1 MAGGKIIR
9 ITGGKSTTECESW
22 TVYCENFNISAGGTS
37 TFTADG
43 GTNFGEPEDPPSGK
57 KYFEKGWWTDK
68 DGKEIKE
75 AKLGDKVQ
83 FHLKMRN
90 VFPLNSWENEKVQLQ
105 LREFDGSIPNI
116 LLYLVTFG
124 IADVKAHDKIN
135 LVVKNEDGKYTPFT
149 ELQITPNMEM
159 VIHLTLEEDAFINLI
174 KNDYDYERE
183 EVIDKDIELYF
194 NFTYYSARE
203 NETES
208 ADLPIMEWNYLVVK
222 PPQVVEPIIFVEAS
236 DTHKLPAIYSAEDG
250 SPWYVNVMS
259 PEAYKEI
266 KGIKEQ
272 AEEVA
277 ENIEMIGNF
286 FKENGGGTFEP
297 EKMNDWT
304 KRSYE
309 IAIRKL
315 NKGELIFTDGSK
327 GVTNRFHRYRTADID
342 GRFSQEVMM
351 GVNRGKFKKGVTSK
365 AINQLEAQANRG
377 VAKVFK
383 TVGELNPLWDAICD
397 VADILVAAA
406 NGERPPLPFTPP
418 FVTDYID
425 RYFDEMYEDLRER
438 WKNDLFKSVIKGKV
452 ATKDFLNENPYK
464 DTKSLPSLGFQL
476 IELSEEG
483 IRKILTKEVNCVNDK
498 TNPKIPI
505 MLEALPNI
513 GEGSRDAGILV
524 QSLENEDKYGRLTK
538 HHYIHAIFIKDLV
551 V

>member
-37 TFTADG
+37 SFTADG
-43 GTNFGEPEDPPSGK
+43 GTNFGDQEDPPSGK
-57 KYFEKGWWTDK
+57 KYFQKGWWTDK

-90 VFPLNSWENEKVQLQ
+90 VFPLNSWEDEKVQLQ

-135 LVVKNEDGKYTPFT
+135 LVVKNENGEYTPFT
-149 ELQITPNMEM
+149 ELQIKPDMKM
-159 VIHLTLEEDAFINLI
+159 VIHLSLDEDAFINLI
-174 KNDYDYERE
+174 KNDYDYESE

-194 NFTYYSARE
+194 NFNYYSARE

-222 PPQVVEPIIFVEAS
+222 PPPVVEPIIFVEAS

-266 KGIKEQ
+266 KGIKGQ
-272 AEEVA
+272 AEGIA
-277 ENIEMIGNF
+277 EDIEMIKNF
-286 FKENGGGTFEP
+286 FAEGGGGAFEP
-297 EKMNDWT
+297 EKMNEWT

-315 NKGELIFTDGSK
+315 NKGELIFTDGTK
-327 GVTNRFHRYRTADID
+327 GVTTRFHRYAVSDID
-342 GRFSQEVMM
+342 GQFSQQVMM
-351 GVNRGKFKKGVTSK
+351 GVNRGKFKKGVTPR

-377 VAKVFK
+377 LAKVFK
-383 TVGELNPLWDAICD
+383 TVGELNPLWDAVCD

-418 FVTDYID
+418 FVTMEID
-425 RYFDEMYEDLRER
+425 RMFADIDETIIRQWNTELQ
-438 WKNDLFKSVIKGKV
+438 NAIKIGKDAIGKV
-452 ATKDFLNENPYK
+452 VDSEINKKYN
-464 DTKSLPSLGFQL
+464 LGFSFV
-476 IELSEEG
+476 ELSEELLT
-483 IRKILTKEVNCVNDK
+483 KILRKEYKEYDRSSADFKSYLHNQSQGKKEASILIQSFDDQDDYNRPTKK
-498 TNPKIPI
+498 
-505 MLEALPNI
+505 
-513 GEGSRDAGILV
+513 
-524 QSLENEDKYGRLTK
+524 
-538 HHYIHAIFIKDLV
+538 HYIHAIYVNDLKI
-551 V
+551 